1 MNPRQETLQLLFS
14 CKIFDGNNSELART
28 LGYKNSRTTIERIKK
43 GEKAVG
49 AKKLDALY
57 EKIREEYLITDNE
70 IETVARSVAFAKE
83 IYSSMRD
90 LYGTNDEW
98 HNRIFGILVTENYS
112 QCPEIG
118 EEVIKELKEMK
129 LQEPE
134 VYFAVLA
141 YFFILCKSINP
152 YTKKG
157 RKPLAAQMNGLNNLL
172 YELYPEN
179 NRSYESATELIQIDL
194 ENDCHT
200 IIKLIYSF
208 RHIIRG
214 YVDND
219 YFENFLR
226 EMGILLDVGE
236 DSFWT
241 VPGETFHEGC
251 ELWYFSVIP
260 TKSLRRGAYMAMKLK
275 ALTSAT
281 DSFEL
286 VAAYNIMFTINENYD
301 NVQLFYAYEIS
312 TGKIE
317 CTIFLY
323 DDESRLLTLYFED
336 AQSNSFNLPELLICI
351 NHNNPKSV
359 DEKVWSKIIEKLLD
373 KKCPKFILT
382 ATNSSSG
389 SNLEY
394 LGEYDVTNVC
404 IDRENLTVTIEKE
417 IGREYDEEKK
427 KDIIVVEQKS
437 YTISIDSHTFLEK
450 LTPMEFA
457 SVARYKDTGELA
469 IAWNFLGQNI
479 PLRKFVE
486 NISDD

>member
-1 MNPRQETLQLLFS
+1 MDPRQETLQLLFS

-49 AKKLDALY
+49 AKILDALY
-57 EKIREEYLITDNE
+57 EKIREEYLITDSDIE
-70 IETVARSVAFAKE
+70 IVARSVAFAKD

-90 LYGTNDEW
+90 LYGTGDEW
-98 HNRIFGILVTENYS
+98 HNRILAALVTENYS
-112 QCPEIG
+112 LCPEIG
-118 EEVIKELKEMK
+118 EETIKELKEMK

-141 YFFILCKSINP
+141 YFFILCKGIAP

-179 NRSYESATELIQIDL
+179 NRSYESATELIQIEL

-208 RHIIRG
+208 SHIIRG
-214 YVDND
+214 YVDNS

-260 TKSLRRGAYMAMKLK
+260 TKSQRHGAYMAMRLK
-275 ALTSAT
+275 AITSAT

-286 VAAYNIMFTINENYD
+286 VTAYNIMFTVNEHYD
-301 NVQLFYAYEIS
+301 NEQLFYAYEIS

-317 CTIFLY
+317 YAMFSY
-323 DDESRLLTLYFED
+323 DEENRLLTLCFEGTP
-336 AQSNSFNLPELLICI
+336 SRTFNLPEQLICL
-351 NHNNPKSV
+351 NHTVPKGR

-394 LGEYDVTNVC
+394 LAEYDVTNVC
-404 IDRENLTVTIEKE
+404 IDRENVTVTIEKE
-417 IGREYDEEKK
+417 TGREYDEEKK
-427 KDIIVVEQKS
+427 EDIIIVEQKS
-437 YTISIDSHTFLEK
+437 YTIAIDSYTFLEK

-457 SVARYKDTGELA
+457 SVARYKDTEELA

-479 PLRKFVE
+479 PLSEFVDKE
-486 NISDD
+486 